1 MAEPR
6 PSKGHGGNGTETAV
20 KDPQRLLRVMNRIV
34 PIFLNVPDDEMYNE
48 VLKILLETTDSRHG
62 FFAFID
68 ENGSMVAPSMTK
80 DIWDQCQIP
89 GKTYIFPRESW
100 GGTWGRA
107 LTEKRAV
114 LSNGKHNTPEGHI
127 QIGRSLCV
135 PLIHIGEVVG
145 LFGVANRQYDYTA
158 DDVEQVKAMADFVA
172 PVLHARLTRDRS
184 KRERKQVADALRESE
199 ERYHKLV
206 EGMTEGMAYCRMLYD
221 DHGRPADWIYLNV
234 NSNFETLTG
243 LHDMVG
249 KRVTEKIPGIEKSD
263 PELFEIYGRVASS
276 GKPEVFES
284 EIKSLRQWLKISV
297 FCPEKDHFVAVFEDI
312 TKRKQTE
319 DALKKSEMKYR
330 QLVDLAQE
338 GIWAIDADAN
348 TTYTNPRMAEM
359 LGYTLEEMMGR
370 HLFSFMDERGKEIAQ
385 IGLDR
390 RAKGIKEQHDF
401 EFLRKDG
408 KRIYA
413 SLETSPIMDEAG
425 NYTGALAVVADITE
439 RKQAEEAL
447 QLKNLVFQA
456 SIAANSIADL
466 SGNIT
471 EANDAFLRV
480 WGYPSKDE
488 VIGKPLPHF
497 FNEPNEAVAIV
508 AALNDSG
515 EWEGDF
521 TAKRKD
527 GSTFIAHGFAT
538 TVKNANGNVIG
549 YQSAVIDITERKR
562 IEDALRESEK
572 RYRLVVDSA
581 AEAIIVAQDGMLRL
595 VNPMTVAITGLSE
608 QELMSKPFPAFIHP
622 DDRAMVVDTYQRRLR
637 GEAVPARYAFRLL
650 AKDGIIK
657 WMEIIAVAIDWE
669 GRPATLNFLTD
680 ITERRRAGEALMLAN
695 KKLDLMSTLTRHDA
709 LNQLSV
715 ALGYAEIARSLAEG
729 SNVAPYIDKIM
740 SAGEAVRG
748 PLEFAKTYQSIG
760 ANQPEWQ
767 NIRRIF
773 DKALSSL
780 DLGNITVENRLADVE
795 VYSDMMLER
804 IFYNLAENTLRHG
817 TNASTIIA
825 SQSES
830 SNGLIIVIEDD
841 GGGVPDNEK
850 EVIFNRGYGKHTGDG
865 LYITREILDLT
876 GIAIKEKGILGK
888 GARFEILVPP
898 GAYRRP
904 T

>member
-1 MAEPR
+1 VAEPR
-6 PSKGHGGNGTETAV
+6 FSKDKGGEGPESRGTETAAT
-20 KDPQRLLRVMNRIV
+20 DPQRLLRVMNRIV

-48 VLKILLETTDSRHG
+48 VLKILLETTESRHG

-80 DIWDQCQIP
+80 DIWDQCRIP
-89 GKTYIFPRESW
+89 GKTYVFPRESW
-100 GGTWGRA
+100 SGTWGRA

-114 LSNGKHNTPEGHI
+114 LSNHDHHTPEGHI
-127 QIGRSLCV
+127 RIDRSMCV
-135 PLIHIGEVVG
+135 PLIHLGGVVG
-145 LFGVANRQYDYTA
+145 LFAVANKAYDYTE
-158 DDVEQVKAMADFVA
+158 DDMGQVRAMADFVA
-172 PVLHARLTRDRS
+172 PVLHARLTRDGS
-184 KRERKQVADALRESE
+184 EREHKQVADALRESQ

-221 DHGRPADWIYLNV
+221 DHGHPVDWIYLNV
-234 NSNFETLTG
+234 NSNFDTLTG
-243 LHDMVG
+243 LHDIVG
-249 KRVTEKIPGIEKSD
+249 KKATEAIPGIEKSD
-263 PELFEIYGRVASS
+263 PELFEVYGRVASS

-284 EIKSLRQWLKISV
+284 EIKSLRRWLKVSA
-297 FCPEKDHFVAVFEDI
+297 FCPEKDHFVAVFENI

-390 RAKGIKEQHDF
+390 REKGIKEQHDF

-413 SLETSPIMDEAG
+413 SLETSPMTDEAG
-425 NYTGALAVVADITE
+425 NYTGALAVVA
-439 RKQAEEAL
+439 
-447 QLKNLVFQA
+447 
-456 SIAANSIADL
+456 
-466 SGNIT
+466 
-471 EANDAFLRV
+471 
-480 WGYPSKDE
+480 
-488 VIGKPLPHF
+488 
-497 FNEPNEAVAIV
+497 
-508 AALNDSG
+508 
-515 EWEGDF
+515 
-521 TAKRKD
+521 
-527 GSTFIAHGFAT
+527 
-538 TVKNANGNVIG
+538 
-549 YQSAVIDITERKR
+549 DITERKR

-595 VNPMTVAITGLSE
+595 VNPMAVAMTGLSE
-608 QELMSKPFPAFIHP
+608 QELMSKPFPAFVHP

-657 WMEIIAVAIDWE
+657 WMEIVAVAIDWE

-680 ITERRRAGEALMLAN
+680 ITERRRAEEALMLAN

-715 ALGYAEIARSLAEG
+715 ALGYAEIARGLAKG

-740 SAGEAVRG
+740 SAGEAIRG

-767 NIRRIF
+767 NIRRVF
-773 DKALSSL
+773 DNALSSL
-780 DLGNITVENRLADVE
+780 DLRNITVQNHLADVE

-804 IFYNLAENTLRHG
+804 IFYNLVENTLRHG

-830 SNGLIIVIEDD
+830 SNGLTIAIEDD
-841 GGGVPDNEK
+841 GCGVPDREK

-876 GIAIKEKGILGK
+876 GIAIKERGVLGK
-888 GARFEILVPP
+888 GARFEILVPT
-898 GAYRRP
+898 GAHRRP
-904 T
+904 A